1 MGYQPMP
8 SAAPPPPPQSKGAPP
23 SNVVLAVRLMFINAA
38 IGIIGVIVVLAF
50 RDDLRKQIR
59 DKNPGYSA
67 SKLDSVVNTAI
78 TIGVVIGVVILVLYV
93 LLALQV
99 RKGKNWAR
107 IVTWIL
113 AGLGVLSGL
122 ASLA

>member
-1 MGYQPMP
+1 M
-8 SAAPPPPPQSKGAPP
+8 
-23 SNVVLAVRLMFINAA
+23 
-38 IGIIGVIVVLAF
+38 LAF

-78 TIGVVIGVVILVLYV
+78 TIGVVIGIVILVLYV

-107 IVTWIL
+107 IITWVL

-122 ASLA
+122 ASLAQTQTPFQRVTTLIGAVIDLAIIILLARANDYFRKPQYY